1 MTGSSGKK
9 VRFITDTQLI
19 EDPSL
24 IEGIKKVHLGQ
35 LDTVMHMND
44 EAGRILAESSAIIVD
59 DRNEQPNFIN
69 EFEQPLNEDIQVK
82 LREKLKN
89 S

>member
-1 MTGSSGKK
+1 
-9 VRFITDTQLI
+9 
-19 EDPSL
+19 
-24 IEGIKKVHLGQ
+24 
-35 LDTVMHMND
+35 MHMRD
-44 EAGRILAESSAIIVD
+44 DVGRILAESGVILVD

-69 EFEQPLNEDIQVK
+69 EYDEPLDEDVQVK

>member
-1 MTGSSGKK
+1 
-9 VRFITDTQLI
+9 
-19 EDPSL
+19 
-24 IEGIKKVHLGQ
+24 
-35 LDTVMHMND
+35 MHMRD
-44 EAGRILAESSAIIVD
+44 EVGRILAESSAIIVD

-69 EFEQPLNEDIQVK
+69 EFNQPLDEEIQVK